1 MQSVV
6 HIGSILTGSKLINN
20 YEFRS
25 QLLRD
30 FADSK
35 PIGGEMEA
43 QGIYSISRL
52 HGISEWIII
61 KAICDWG
68 YNKNNPNKQKDQ
80 ETAANA
86 AVDYCYHVFSRS
98 GVFDSF
104 VKKKQD
110 DKSIQEVIHANCI
123 KKVKDLFSD
132 NDPVKILIDKAN
144 EKSVA
149 GDYVGALHTAQEA
162 LKVAEEID
170 RNDEKYFLRVAYAKL
185 QCAMKMHQIPE
196 FHNVAINFIS
206 EILKSGVFVKFSGEM
221 FLLYYHLADISIS
234 SNDFSTART
243 AIEKAEP
250 LSRDDYDTIHC
261 ESVKGKIAIGEG
273 RYDDAI
279 HLLKKMA
286 DTLNFKLVTKD
297 YKDTEEHCMLEQNL
311 AVTYHDIAIAY
322 RNKGTLQNAM
332 IYVKRAVDVAKSE
345 SLEHERAIFLDYWA
359 DILIEDGLFDSAIEK
374 ATVAQEIFKKRNEK
388 SILVHAC
395 DLLGVA
401 YFRQGNLS
409 SSCKSCLDAFDAVE
423 KVESKLYF
431 SQKIA
436 QLSAKLGDEK
446 LLNEQIEFIREF
458 QKFDDDNSLSMFE
471 KWAKDLQIVCSNVL
485 PNDFKDQPETFFMF
499 DEEDPNIIEWREKL
513 IEIEETSHDVTERDE
528 RVLAYLM
535 HYSEEISKKKKD
547 NVNSESELKKLRS
560 KLSDSKS
567 LSEKAQLMYEIGGWY
582 YLQHNDE
589 EADIWILKAMNAEGA
604 SKHTVIWSKITHAQ
618 VLMNRCTIEDDNE
631 AKVILDEVID
641 IVEVSKK
648 YEAIAFCEFN
658 RGRLEAR
665 KGNFKYALSL
675 LKKAYRALD
684 DGQIENKELR
694 KDIKEKYIDINQ
706 YLHFEDN
713 PTEDLSVLQTELLF
727 LQTWYPKYS
736 QQLSEYWWHYRANEP
751 LNNVRVFSSSACVIF
766 SEDIHKIHWYSEA
779 LRFLF
784 AHCMYAPKESWQ
796 NMQHMVNRTI
806 PVPYNTPFPYSRTI
820 VKNKKVDGK
829 LYGYNQQVDGS
840 ERVYAYKQLQDEVS
854 FDKNRIPKP
863 ITLSFLGY
871 RFPDMV
877 SKIVPMVDE
886 FGSCR
891 WWIGAEFDGLPIALM
906 NLVSKFGIVPV
917 FDINDVNQAKDIII
931 LRSERIDIPF
941 ITNNQKA
948 EERMYLQR
956 KLRYMT
962 SICEQLTLYKEFDE
976 IIEYIRKLRQEGFPL
991 ISIHLAIVRFGYHVW
1006 SESPVQWR
1014 VYPVVIINSE
1024 DEWRNSENHSKVS
1037 KSIAIRDA
1045 VCLMQKISA
1054 YVHHSHDVDEYYI
1067 RQDAST
1073 LLELSKYINDED
1085 IEKSANRILA
1095 ALDELSNSK
1104 SE

>member
-1 MQSVV
+1 M
-6 HIGSILTGSKLINN
+6 
-20 YEFRS
+20 
-25 QLLRD
+25 
-30 FADSK
+30 
-35 PIGGEMEA
+35 
-43 QGIYSISRL
+43 
-52 HGISEWIII
+52 
-61 KAICDWG
+61 
-68 YNKNNPNKQKDQ
+68 
-80 ETAANA
+80 
-86 AVDYCYHVFSRS
+86 
-98 GVFDSF
+98 
-104 VKKKQD
+104 
-110 DKSIQEVIHANCI
+110 
-123 KKVKDLFSD
+123 
-132 NDPVKILIDKAN
+132 IDKAN
-144 EKSVA
+144 KKSVA
-149 GDYVGALHTAQEA
+149 GDYVGALHSAQEA
-162 LKVAEEID
+162 LKVVEEIN

-206 EILKSGVFVKFSGEM
+206 EILKSGVFDRFSGEM

-250 LSRDDYDTIHC
+250 LCRDDYDTIYC

-273 RYDDAI
+273 RHDDAI

-297 YKDTEEHCMLEQNL
+297 YKDTEERCMLEQNL

-332 IYVKRAVDVAKSE
+332 IYVKRAVDVAESE
-345 SLEHERAIFLDYWA
+345 SLEHERAVFLDYWA
-359 DILIEDGLFDSAIEK
+359 DVLIEDGLFNSAIEK
-374 ATVAQEIFKKRNEK
+374 ATAAQEIFKKRNEK
-388 SILVHAC
+388 SRLVHAC

-401 YFRQGNLS
+401 YFRQGNLY

-423 KVESKLYF
+423 KVEGKLYF

-436 QLSAKLGDEK
+436 QLSAKLGNEK
-446 LLNEQIEFIREF
+446 MLNEQIEFIRKF
-458 QKFDDDNSLSMFE
+458 QKFDDDYSLSMFE
-471 KWAKDLQIVCSNVL
+471 KWTKDLQIVCSNVL
-485 PNDFKDQPETFFMF
+485 PNDFKDQPETYFLF
-499 DEEDPNIIEWREKL
+499 DEEDSDIVEWREKL
-513 IEIEETSHDVTERDE
+513 IEIRETSHDVTERDE

-535 HYSEEISKKKKD
+535 HYSEEMSKKKTD
-547 NVNSESELKKLRS
+547 NVNLESGLKKLRS

-582 YLQHNDE
+582 YRQHNGE
-589 EADIWILKAMNAEGA
+589 EADIWILKAMNTEGA

-618 VLMNRCTIEDDNE
+618 VLMNKRTIEDDNE
-631 AKVILDEVID
+631 AKAILDEVIG
-641 IVEVSKK
+641 IVEASKK

-684 DGQIENKELR
+684 DGKIENEELR
-694 KDIKEKYIDINQ
+694 KDIKEKYFDINQ

-713 PTEDLSVLQTELLF
+713 PTEDLLSLHTELLF

-751 LNNVRVFSSSACVIF
+751 LNNMRVFSSSVCVIF
-766 SEDIHKIHWYSEA
+766 SEDINKIYWYSEA

-796 NMQHMVNRTI
+796 NMQHIVKRTI
-806 PVPYNTPFPYSRTI
+806 PVPYNTPFPYSRMM

-854 FDKNRIPKP
+854 FDKNRIPEP

-891 WWIGAEFDGLPIALM
+891 WWIGAEFDGSPNALM

-917 FDINDVNQAKDIII
+917 FDINDINQAKDIII
-931 LRSERIDIPF
+931 LRNERIDIPF

-948 EERMYLQR
+948 AERVYLQR

-962 SICEQLTLYKEFDE
+962 SISEQLTLYKEFDE
-976 IIEYIRKLRQEGFPL
+976 IIEYISKLLPKGLPL
-991 ISIHLAIVRFGYHVW
+991 ISIHLAIVRFEYFVW
-1006 SESPVQWR
+1006 SEAPVQWR
-1014 VYPVVIINSE
+1014 IYPVLMIKSE
-1024 DEWRNSENHSKVS
+1024 DEWRNSENDSAVS

-1045 VCLMQKISA
+1045 ECIMQKISA
-1054 YVHHSHDVDEYYI
+1054 YAYHPHDVDEYYI
-1067 RQDAST
+1067 RQDALM
-1073 LLELSKYINDED
+1073 LLELSKYINDEE
-1085 IEKSANRILA
+1085 IGKSANKVLN
-1095 ALDELSNSK
+1095 ALDELSSK
-1104 SE
+1104 ND